1 MEKYFMIKTEGHVLV
16 ITIMQCPESKV
27 VCLECDTEE
36 EVYRLIRKMDCEI
49 TFAQP
54 FHWRHSG
61 QSVWRGR
68 KADFFFVKEGAY
80 FRRIDFKFIR
90 WIKAEGSYCKLFMD
104 NARELLLSFN
114 LTEIT
119 SYLPVQDFVRVH
131 RSYIVNINSVD
142 SFIGNMLFIGNC
154 RIPISKSHKNEVLER
169 LNLIG
174 EV

>member
-1 MEKYFMIKTEGHVLV
+1 
-16 ITIMQCPESKV
+16 
-27 VCLECDTEE
+27 
-36 EVYRLIRKMDCEI
+36 
-49 TFAQP
+49 
-54 FHWRHSG
+54 
-61 QSVWRGR
+61 
-68 KADFFFVKEGAY
+68 
-80 FRRIDFKFIR
+80 
-90 WIKAEGSYCKLFMD
+90 MD

-169 LNLIG
+169 LNFNRGGLIKLWFRL
-174 EV
+174 

>member
-1 MEKYFMIKTEGHVLV
+1 MLN
-16 ITIMQCPESKV
+16 S
-27 VCLECDTEE
+27 
-36 EVYRLIRKMDCEI
+36 
-49 TFAQP
+49 AQI
-54 FHWRHSG
+54 FILSY
-61 QSVWRGR
+61 S
-68 KADFFFVKEGAY
+68 FSEKEGAY

>member
-16 ITIMQCPESKV
+16 ITIMQCPESNV

-68 KADFFFVKEGAY
+68 KADFFFVKN
-80 FRRIDFKFIR
+80 RRICNYLR
-90 WIKAEGSYCKLFMD
+90 IKRLFG
-104 NARELLLSFN
+104 L
-114 LTEIT
+114 
-119 SYLPVQDFVRVH
+119 H
-131 RSYIVNINSVD
+131 
-142 SFIGNMLFIGNC
+142 GNWVT
-154 RIPISKSHKNEVLER
+154 R
-169 LNLIG
+169 
-174 EV
+174 

>member
-1 MEKYFMIKTEGHVLV
+1 MWYGRGSVSVDTENGLWDYFCTTFSLE
-16 ITIMQCPESKV
+16 TFRT
-27 VCLECDTEE
+27 VCLERE
-36 EVYRLIRKMDCEI
+36 KS
-49 TFAQP
+49 
-54 FHWRHSG
+54 W
-61 QSVWRGR
+61 
-68 KADFFFVKEGAY
+68 FFFVKEGAY

-174 EV
+174 EVWLNSGSVCKQRNKNLSLRTFCGDGENIDYQ

>member
-16 ITIMQCPESKV
+16 ITIMQCPESNV

-104 NARELLLSFN
+104 KCPGIVVVVQSHGDYFLFTGSGFCSGTSF
-114 LTEIT
+114 L
-119 SYLPVQDFVRVH
+119 YR
-131 RSYIVNINSVD
+131 
-142 SFIGNMLFIGNC
+142 
-154 RIPISKSHKNEVLER
+154 
-169 LNLIG
+169 
-174 EV
+174 

>member
-1 MEKYFMIKTEGHVLV
+1 
-16 ITIMQCPESKV
+16 
-27 VCLECDTEE
+27 
-36 EVYRLIRKMDCEI
+36 
-49 TFAQP
+49 
-54 FHWRHSG
+54 
-61 QSVWRGR
+61 
-68 KADFFFVKEGAY
+68 
-80 FRRIDFKFIR
+80 
-90 WIKAEGSYCKLFMD
+90 MD
-104 NARELLLSFN
+104 NARELLFSFN

>member
-1 MEKYFMIKTEGHVLV
+1 MKRSGERSIPFPFGGVHGKVEPSNCEANPFGC
-16 ITIMQCPESKV
+16 TI
-27 VCLECDTEE
+27 
-36 EVYRLIRKMDCEI
+36 
-49 TFAQP
+49 
-54 FHWRHSG
+54 
-61 QSVWRGR
+61 
-68 KADFFFVKEGAY
+68 FFVKEGAY

>member
-16 ITIMQCPESKV
+16 ITIMQCPESNV

-36 EVYRLIRKMDCEI
+36 EVYRLIQKMDCEI

-90 WIKAEGSYCKLFMD
+90 WIMPGNCCCRSISRRLLPIYRFRILFG
-104 NARELLLSFN
+104 
-114 LTEIT
+114 
-119 SYLPVQDFVRVH
+119 
-131 RSYIVNINSVD
+131 YIV
-142 SFIGNMLFIGNC
+142 L
-154 RIPISKSHKNEVLER
+154 IS
-169 LNLIG
+169 LI
-174 EV
+174 

>member
-16 ITIMQCPESKV
+16 ITIMQCPESNV

-90 WIKAEGSYCKLFMD
+90 WIKAEGSYCKLFMEMPG
-104 NARELLLSFN
+104 NCCCRSISRRLLPIYRFRILFG
-114 LTEIT
+114 
-119 SYLPVQDFVRVH
+119 
-131 RSYIVNINSVD
+131 YIV
-142 SFIGNMLFIGNC
+142 L
-154 RIPISKSHKNEVLER
+154 ISS
-169 LNLIG
+169 I
-174 EV
+174 

>member
-68 KADFFFVKEGAY
+68 KADFFFVKEGAFSGVSILNSSVGSRRREAIASCLWIMPGNCCCRSISRRLLPIY
-80 FRRIDFKFIR
+80 RFRI
-90 WIKAEGSYCKLFMD
+90 LFG
-104 NARELLLSFN
+104 
-114 LTEIT
+114 
-119 SYLPVQDFVRVH
+119 
-131 RSYIVNINSVD
+131 YIV
-142 SFIGNMLFIGNC
+142 L
-154 RIPISKSHKNEVLER
+154 ISS
-169 LNLIG
+169 I
-174 EV
+174 

>member
-16 ITIMQCPESKV
+16 ITIMQCPESNV

-68 KADFFFVKEGAY
+68 KADFFFVKEGD
-80 FRRIDFKFIR
+80 RK
-90 WIKAEGSYCKLFMD
+90 
-104 NARELLLSFN
+104 
-114 LTEIT
+114 
-119 SYLPVQDFVRVH
+119 
-131 RSYIVNINSVD
+131 SV
-142 SFIGNMLFIGNC
+142 
-154 RIPISKSHKNEVLER
+154 V
-169 LNLIG
+169 
-174 EV
+174 

>member
-16 ITIMQCPESKV
+16 ITIMQCPESNV

-119 SYLPVQDFVRVH
+119 S
-131 RSYIVNINSVD
+131 
-142 SFIGNMLFIGNC
+142 
-154 RIPISKSHKNEVLER
+154 
-169 LNLIG
+169 
-174 EV
+174 

>member
-1 MEKYFMIKTEGHVLV
+1 MIKTEGHVLV
-16 ITIMQCPESKV
+16 ITIMQCPESNV

-68 KADFFFVKEGAY
+68 KADFFSLKEGAY

>member
-16 ITIMQCPESKV
+16 ITIMQCPESNV

-90 WIKAEGSYCKLFMD
+90 WIKAEGSCLWIMPGNCCCRSISRRLLPIYRFRILFG
-104 NARELLLSFN
+104 
-114 LTEIT
+114 
-119 SYLPVQDFVRVH
+119 
-131 RSYIVNINSVD
+131 YIV
-142 SFIGNMLFIGNC
+142 L
-154 RIPISKSHKNEVLER
+154 ISS
-169 LNLIG
+169 I
-174 EV
+174 